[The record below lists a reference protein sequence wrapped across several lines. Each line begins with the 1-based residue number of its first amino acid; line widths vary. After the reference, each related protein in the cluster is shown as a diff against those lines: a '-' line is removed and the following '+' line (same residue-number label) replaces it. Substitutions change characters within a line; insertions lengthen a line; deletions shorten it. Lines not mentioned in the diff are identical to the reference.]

1 MIYLGSEHWVGA
13 TNSGNISLFIIVIRT
28 QCSGLQYF
36 LSLAAPPSHRSE
48 NMCETNG
55 ENNNNLF
62 DVYFP
67 KPNPLSLLNV
77 EFRVKHGQWACF
89 CNGQLMYVVW
99 AFIVILLFLHF
110 DLSEIIAFAHYTST
124 ASPLQKHA
132 HYPCFTLLNLNTNF
146 SLITQVTKMPWHTK
160 CL

>member
-36 LSLAAPPSHRSE
+36 LSLAAPPRPSHRSE

-77 EFRVKHGQWACF
+77 EFNFSHVLIQMWAQDVPDCRF
-89 CNGQLMYVVW
+89 LMPTMSVW
-99 AFIVILLFLHF
+99 DPKRFLIYIYSLSIVWFNTGNCESKKVF
-110 DLSEIIAFAHYTST
+110 KEDG
-124 ASPLQKHA
+124 
-132 HYPCFTLLNLNTNF
+132 NRLNT
-146 SLITQVTKMPWHTK
+146 QK
-160 CL
+160 